1 MKKPINAPYV
11 TKDHCLNEDD
21 FYGYV
26 THNLGTRDPA
36 ELESHLSVC
45 PRCSSELGE
54 LIKIIYPEP
63 SESAESTGEV
73 SKQEIDETLARIGQ
87 ISWTERNRQGRSVF
101 SGAWYRWGA
110 VAAAV
115 VAAVVSGSLASVYFW
130 NWTKAE
136 AFSAQA
142 RAALEEAYAPQS
154 PSGLR
159 LNLPFQPSAN
169 RRGSPGEDS
178 LETAEKLFY
187 QALAFQQNMLEP
199 RLGLGSVY
207 LAKSEFSKASAEFD
221 RILAEKGTHQQAL
234 LGRGVALYE
243 AGLASLDPVERTSK
257 IDRALKDFEA
267 VLRENPGSDEA
278 RFDRAHALY
287 DSGRHNEALAEIDLY
302 LSRDSTSI
310 WAEKLRAIQARI
322 RMTRADA
329 VQKEVNRAA
338 MTLDAA
344 GLERLVRLVPYQI
357 PNAIRNSLKRSLQI
371 EGTTPEGKRGS
382 PDLGWASGILTAEY
396 GFVTGDR
403 TYQRLLDFYA
413 GLSPPRRQA
422 KKALDA
428 RLQKL
433 IDTHRHEDIQ
443 SKDLHSALLDSQ
455 FLEKRFGSLRDHW
468 QLVDLHHLRGN
479 WRYYSK
485 ADFPSAL
492 AEYQKMLRAAELSG
506 SPDLIAKALGAVAS
520 AHLDKRDFEKAI
532 PCLVRMKELS
542 AMYGLQFWGAYA
554 SNGLGTAYMDLNKL
568 DQSLDEFTQ
577 ALAAGYRLMDEET
590 VVESLESI
598 GAIMERK
605 DRLPEA
611 RAFYQE
617 SMTRQES
624 FIKEGTMQA
633 APALRARW
641 LNRLWKLGDLALRM
655 NDLADAEN
663 RFRESLASS
672 GSGMRELEA
681 RNRIGLAQVYMRRKQ
696 FEEAGEELRV
706 CRSITSSGE
715 FPELDWQTHSL
726 TGDLRRREGNSA
738 DALLHYEHA
747 IQVLEE
753 MRKHVARNLRQ
764 SFLIRRFDP
773 YQGLVS
779 VLIRSQKDPRAA
791 LAWVD
796 RAKSMTLKE
805 QLGAQEGL
813 SRAALVRPAVSKS
826 GPEFTLP
833 ESNTFIVEY
842 FSTTEELFV
851 FGTGRH
857 GVKAAAVALSAAE
870 LNWQV
875 QQYLESIQENGK
887 ARFEALA
894 RKLYD
899 YLIAPVAAQ
908 LESQT
913 VEHLVILPDG
923 PLHSLPFAGLKSPAG
938 SYLLEKHAL
947 AYAPSR
953 SILNYCLSKK
963 REISSGR
970 RASVLL
976 LDGTSNLAGAS
987 EEIAH
992 LSRLYGLGAH
1002 LVDGR
1007 DLDRLAQAAAD
1018 AEIIHF
1024 SGHALPV
1031 EGRPSLVFKSPRGE
1045 TYLRPTQI
1053 EDLRLAR
1060 SFLVNLAGCST
1071 GVGPR
1076 SDGETPWSLLP
1087 AFLNAGAPTVLVS
1100 LLPVDDA
1107 ATRALNMR
1115 FYEFMA
1121 RGAISKARALQMA
1134 QLYILKGNLSKSDPP
1149 PLHWT
1154 PFVLVGDPQ

>member
-1 MKKPINAPYV
+1 MKNQINAPRL
-11 TKDHCLNEDD
+11 TEDHCLNEED
-21 FYGYV
+21 FYNYV
-26 THNLGTRDPA
+26 TQTSGTRVPA
-36 ELESHLSVC
+36 ELESHLSGC
-45 PRCSSELGE
+45 PRCSCELGE
-54 LIKIIYPEP
+54 LIRILYPEP
-63 SESAESTGEV
+63 SETVESAGEV
-73 SKQEIDETLARIGQ
+73 SAKEIEETLAIIGQ
-87 ISWTERNRQGRSVF
+87 ISRKERSRRARDLF

-110 VAAAV
+110 VAAAITV
-115 VAAVVSGSLASVYFW
+115 TVISGSLASVYLW
-130 NWTKAE
+130 NKSKAE
-136 AFSAQA
+136 AFSVQA

-159 LNLPFQPSAN
+159 LNLPFQPSAS
-169 RRGSPGEDS
+169 RRSSPGQES

-187 QALAFQQNMLEP
+187 QALALQQNMLEA

-207 LAKSEFSKASAEFD
+207 LTKSQFSKASVEFD
-221 RILAEKGTHQQAL
+221 RILAESSTNQQAL
-234 LGRGVALYE
+234 IGRGVALYE
-243 AGLASLDPVERTSK
+243 EGLASRDPVERTSK
-257 IDRALKDFEA
+257 LNQALKDFEA
-267 VLRENPGSDEA
+267 VLRQNPGSDEA
-278 RFDRAHALY
+278 RFDRAQALY
-287 DSGRHNEALAEIDLY
+287 VSGRHKEALAEIDQY

-322 RMTRADA
+322 RMTRGDS

-338 MTLDAA
+338 IALDAGA
-344 GLERLVRLVPYQI
+344 LQRLVQLVPYQI
-357 PNAIRNSLKRSLQI
+357 PNAIRNTLKQSLQM

-382 PDLGWASGILTAEY
+382 ADLGWASSILTAEY
-396 GFVTGDR
+396 GSVTGDR

-413 GLSPPRRQA
+413 GLSPPRRRA

-428 RLQKL
+428 KLQKL
-433 IDTHRHEDIQ
+433 IDTHRHQDIE
-443 SKDLHSALLDSQ
+443 SKDLQSALLDSQ
-455 FLEKRFGSLRDHW
+455 SLKEKFGSLRDHW

-479 WRYYSK
+479 WQYYSK

-492 AEYQKMLRAAELSG
+492 AEYQKMLRAAERSG
-506 SPDLIAKALGAVAS
+506 APDLIARALGAVAS
-520 AHLDKRDFEKAI
+520 AHLDRRDFAKAI
-532 PCLVRMKELS
+532 PCLVRMKDLS
-542 AMYGLQFWGAYA
+542 AMYGLHSWAAYA

-568 DQSLDEFTQ
+568 DQSLFEFTQ

-590 VVESLESI
+590 MVESLESI

-617 SMTRQES
+617 STTRQES

-633 APALRARW
+633 VPALRARW
-641 LNRLWKLGDLALRM
+641 LNRLYKLGDLALRM
-655 NDLADAEN
+655 NDLPDAETY
-663 RFRESLASS
+663 FRESLVLSEP
-672 GSGMRELEA
+672 GMRELEA
-681 RNRIGLAQVYMRRKQ
+681 RNRIGLTQVHMRRKK
-696 FEEAGEELRV
+696 FAEAEEELSV
-706 CRSITSSGE
+706 CRSITSCGE
-715 FPELDWQTHSL
+715 FPELDWQAHSIS
-726 TGDLRRREGNSA
+726 GDLRRLEGNSA
-738 DALLHYEHA
+738 DALYHYKCA

-753 MRKHVARNLRQ
+753 MRQRVARNLRQ

-779 VLIRSQKDPRAA
+779 VVVRSQEDPGAA

-805 QLGAQEGL
+805 QLGAREGL
-813 SRAALVRPAVSKS
+813 SRAVLVRPPVWKD
-826 GPEFTLP
+826 GPEFNQL
-833 ESNTFIVEY
+833 EGDTFTIEY
-842 FSTTEELFV
+842 FSTSDELFV

-857 GVKAAAVALSAAE
+857 GVKATAVALSAAE
-870 LNWQV
+870 LDQQV
-875 QQYLESIQENGK
+875 QQYLESIQENRK
-887 ARFEALA
+887 ERFEALA

-899 YLIAPVAAQ
+899 YLIGPVVAQ

-913 VEHLVILPDG
+913 IEHLVILPDG
-923 PLHSLPFAGLKSPAG
+923 PLHSMPFAGLKSPAG
-938 SYLLEKHAL
+938 SYLLEKYAL

-953 SILNYCLSKK
+953 SILNYCVSRK
-963 REISSGR
+963 RESAPGR
-970 RASVLL
+970 RPTVLL
-976 LDGTSNLAGAS
+976 LDGTSNLSGAS

-992 LSRLYGLGAH
+992 LSRLYGSGAH

-1007 DLDRLAQAAAD
+1007 DLDKLTQAASD

-1031 EGRPSLVFKSPRGE
+1031 EGRPSLVFKSSRGE
-1045 TYLRPTQI
+1045 TYLRPGQI

-1076 SDGETPWSLLP
+1076 ADGETPWGLLP

-1107 ATRALNMR
+1107 ATRALNVR

-1121 RGAISKARALQMA
+1121 QGAISKARALQQA
-1134 QLYILKGNLSKSDPP
+1134 QLYILKGNPDPP